1 MLKKTKWIYLVI
13 HVLNYNIKKTKNVG
27 KRWDLSSFSDNS
39 IIYKRIKGNT
49 TELQNKELAYEMIK
63 LENQ

>member
-1 MLKKTKWIYLVI
+1 MLKKTKRIYLVI
-13 HVLNYNIKKTKNVG
+13 HVLNNNIKKTTNVG

-39 IIYKRIKGNT
+39 IYKRIKGNT